1 MCPGLQ
7 NLAGAADS
15 SPVKRSI
22 AGVSRLNGM
31 KACLQWLIVLGWLW
45 SAASG
50 AASVVFISPG
60 SETDGY
66 WQSYSRVM
74 QTAARTTGMSLT
86 ILYTD
91 RDTRTL
97 IAMARKSLQG
107 DERPDYLLFSN
118 ELNVAPEIL
127 RLSIGSG
134 VKLFAVNNTL
144 TADQMRMLGDLQVR
158 YPDFIGS
165 LVGNDEEGGYLTAKR
180 LISLAPRST
189 ERSTVEMLAFSGTN
203 TTAVSLLREKG
214 MLRAV
219 AEHPE
224 VHLRQIVVS
233 GWRRDRA
240 LEQARVLFKRHP
252 DIRLVWAANEL
263 MAFGAMDA
271 LRERGG
277 SPGRDMVFSAINGT
291 ALSLQ
296 AQLNGSL
303 SVVATGHFTLGGWAI
318 ILLHRYDAT
327 QPHARQPLGARTIDV
342 LHLVEPQDT
351 QRFLEATRNERY
363 QLDTRAFDTQA
374 SGEKSPFSLKS
385 MLPPAALGSQ

>member
-1 MCPGLQ
+1 
-7 NLAGAADS
+7 
-15 SPVKRSI
+15 
-22 AGVSRLNGM
+22 
-31 KACLQWLIVLGWLW
+31 
-45 SAASG
+45 
-50 AASVVFISPG
+50 
-60 SETDGY
+60 
-66 WQSYSRVM
+66 
-74 QTAARTTGMSLT
+74 
-86 ILYTD
+86 
-91 RDTRTL
+91 
-97 IAMARKSLQG
+97 
-107 DERPDYLLFSN
+107 
-118 ELNVAPEIL
+118 
-127 RLSIGSG
+127 
-134 VKLFAVNNTL
+134 
-144 TADQMRMLGDLQVR
+144 
-158 YPDFIGS
+158 
-165 LVGNDEEGGYLTAKR
+165 
-180 LISLAPRST
+180 
-189 ERSTVEMLAFSGTN
+189 
-203 TTAVSLLREKG
+203 
-214 MLRAV
+214 
-219 AEHPE
+219 
-224 VHLRQIVVS
+224 
-233 GWRRDRA
+233 
-240 LEQARVLFKRHP
+240 RHP